1 MAQADDTWSAN
12 ANDAFEIS
20 LVKPSSSG
28 LKTLAKFNPKFTYP
42 IFGDDESIF
51 GYQGLKI
58 NLRYHANDMRPNL
71 DIAYNKKFKAIG
83 ETEAADIHQILKDF
97 LPEVA
102 FQRAADFENAI
113 KSVPKDWA
121 PPGTRLKDV
130 EATDGEYSVWYGSLA
145 DPAIKQM
152 VQRIQILVPLFIE
165 GGSFIGTDDSDS
177 ADRWTVFFM
186 FRKRHVLGAD
196 DEFSYE
202 FVGYS
207 TVYRFFLYRP
217 HAASKEAPTLD
228 FELPKG
234 DFSLAE
240 LPCRTRI
247 SQFVILP
254 PFQGKGNAARLYST
268 IFTHYLENAQT
279 VEITVED
286 PNEAFDDL
294 RDLTDLAFLRRDPE
308 FNQIRIDTSVKIPK
322 KGPAP
327 RTIVDPSKL
336 ETLRQRT
343 KIAPRQFA
351 RVVEMQLLS
360 KLPEAVRP
368 SLEQEPSK
376 EQGTAEQHHEYQLWR
391 LWVKQRIYR
400 QNKEILSQLDRSER
414 IDKLEET
421 LSSVELEYLRLLG
434 MFEHRGRHETSAN
447 GKRKLEVRT
456 EGGSSKKARL
466 EAA

>member
-1 MAQADDTWSAN
+1 M
-12 ANDAFEIS
+12 
-20 LVKPSSSG
+20 
-28 LKTLAKFNPKFTYP
+28 
-42 IFGDDESIF
+42 
-51 GYQGLKI
+51 
-58 NLRYHANDMRPNL
+58 
-71 DIAYNKKFKAIG
+71 
-83 ETEAADIHQILKDF
+83 
-97 LPEVA
+97 A

-130 EATDGEYSVWYGSLA
+130 EATDGEYSVWYGSMA

-434 MFEHRGRHETSAN
+434 MFEHRSRHETSAN

-456 EGGSSKKARL
+456 EGGNSKKARL